1 MTSTSSLPSG
11 VIFAVDDDNDDLTLL
26 GLLLRKAG
34 IDYPIQLYR
43 EGEEVVAALSKLLE
57 SSVNAIR
64 PLLCFLD
71 MKLVNTTGL
80 DVLRWIRNRPEL
92 NQVSVVILSVSE
104 HPRDVMAAMQNG
116 AQCYL
121 TKYPQPA
128 VLREVIYEAERFA
141 HGAPANE
148 CFRMPTNQLL
158 VRCRR
163 LSDKH

>member
-1 MTSTSSLPSG
+1 MNNTSIQPSP
-11 VIFAVDDDNDDLTLL
+11 VIFVADDDKDDLTLL
-26 GLLLRKAG
+26 ELLLRKAG
-34 IDYPIQLYR
+34 VEYPLQLFR
-43 EGEEVVAALSKLLE
+43 EGEEVVAAFSKLLE
-57 SSVNAIR
+57 NSVKAIR

-71 MKLVNTTGL
+71 VKLPPLTGH
-80 DVLRWIRNRPEL
+80 DVLRWIRAQPQFNTVP
-92 NQVSVVILSVSE
+92 VVIMSGSDN
-104 HPRDVMAAMQNG
+104 PRDVTAAVQHG

-128 VLREVIYEAERFA
+128 VLREVIDEAQRFTL
-141 HGAPANE
+141 GAPVDE